1 MSIKDQVN
9 IVKES
14 LKDYPNVNIIAA
26 TKYMDVEQTKEL
38 YNAGIKEFGENRT
51 DQFLEKY
58 EALKDYKDIKWHF
71 FATLQSR
78 KIRDVANRID
88 CLHSLDHISTAIEL
102 NKRLEENKKELF
114 NLKFASATG
123 NLEKPHR
130 IKELRHEVAK
140 IKTVIRERELSE
152 VKEAN

>member
-1 MSIKDQVN
+1 MKMTDIRK
-9 IVKES
+9 
-14 LKDYPNVNIIAA
+14 L
-26 TKYMDVEQTKEL
+26 TT
-38 YNAGIKEFGENRT
+38 EN
-51 DQFLEKY
+51 
-58 EALKDYKDIKWHF
+58 
-71 FATLQSR
+71 
-78 KIRDVANRID
+78 
-88 CLHSLDHISTAIEL
+88 L
-102 NKRLEENKKELF
+102 NKKLEEIKTELF

>member
-1 MSIKDQVN
+1 MKM
-9 IVKES
+9 
-14 LKDYPNVNIIAA
+14 A
-26 TKYMDVEQTKEL
+26 
-38 YNAGIKEFGENRT
+38 
-51 DQFLEKY
+51 
-58 EALKDYKDIKWHF
+58 DI
-71 FATLQSR
+71 R
-78 KIRDVANRID
+78 KLTTQD
-88 CLHSLDHISTAIEL
+88 L
-102 NKRLEENKKELF
+102 NKRLEEDKKELF